1 MNYLPFNSKDH
12 DRVYKA
18 EDWAWYFSTFIKNG
32 VFPNAQNN
40 GLQVVIGEGMQV
52 FVKAGFGFINGYA
65 FRNEQDYAIVLETAD
80 GALNRYDRVVLRW
93 DLAARA
99 MYIAVLKGTASAN
112 PTPKAITRSNEIY
125 DLVLADIYIGK
136 GVISI
141 QTANITD
148 QRYNSSLCGIVTG
161 VIEQIDASVLTQQFN
176 DFFTIYNKQVL
187 TEYQN
192 YLSTITVDE
201 QDAAKKLAEFEAQ
214 LDTYKEEQQ
223 ASFEDW
229 VTTLKGILT
238 EEAAG
243 NLQAEI
249 EELQGTV
256 EKLQKEIVERT
267 SITTEAWLGAS
278 YLGGTYLVS

>member
-40 GLQVVIGEGMQV
+40 GLQVVIAEGMQV
-52 FVKAGFGFINGYA
+52 LVKAGFGFINGYA
-65 FRNEQDYAIVLETAD
+65 FRNEQDYAIALETAD

-99 MYIAVLKGTASAN
+99 MYIAVLKGTASAS

-161 VIEQIDASVLTQQFN
+161 VIEQIDASVLAQQFN
-176 DFFTIYNKQVL
+176 DFFTIYNKQVI

-192 YLSTITVDE
+192 YLSTISADE
-201 QDAAKKLAEFEAQ
+201 QQATKKLEEFETQ
-214 LDTYKEEQQ
+214 LDIYRDEQQ
-223 ASFEDW
+223 ASFESW
-229 VTTLKGILT
+229 VKTLKGILT

-243 NLQAEI
+243 NLQAKI
-249 EELQGTV
+249 EELQNTV
-256 EKLQKEIVERT
+256 DSLQKELVERT
-267 SITTEAWLGAS
+267 SITTEAWLGAC
-278 YLGGTYLVS
+278 YLGGTYLVG

>member
-1 MNYLPFNSKDH
+1 MNYLPFNSKNH

-40 GLQVVIGEGMQV
+40 GLQVVTGEGMQIL
-52 FVKAGFGFINGYA
+52 VKAGFGFINGYA
-65 FRNEQDYAIVLETAD
+65 FRNEQDYAITLETAD

-93 DLAARA
+93 DLAARE
-99 MYIAVLKGTASAN
+99 MYIAVLKGAASAN
-112 PTPKAITRSNEIY
+112 PSARAITRSNEIY
-125 DLVLADIYIGK
+125 DLVLADVYVGK
-136 GVISI
+136 GVLSI

-176 DFFTIYNKQVL
+176 DFFTSYNKQVL

-192 YLSTITVDE
+192 YLSSIATDQRE
-201 QDAAKKLAEFEAQ
+201 AAAKLAEYEAKLEEYQ
-214 LDTYKEEQQ
+214 TEQQ
-223 ASFEDW
+223 ASFESW
-229 VTTLKGILT
+229 VATLKNILT
-238 EEAAG
+238 KEAAG
-243 NLQAEI
+243 NLQEEI
-249 EELQGTV
+249 EDLQTTV
-256 EKLQKEIVERT
+256 DELQKELVERT
-267 SITTEAWLGAS
+267 SITTEAWLGAC

>member
-40 GLQVVIGEGMQV
+40 GLQVVTGEGMQIL
-52 FVKAGFGFINGYA
+52 VKAGFGFINGYA
-65 FRNEQDYAIVLETAD
+65 FRNEQDYAITLETAD

-93 DLAARA
+93 DLAARE
-99 MYIAVLKGTASAN
+99 MYIAVLKGAASAN
-112 PTPKAITRSNEIY
+112 PSARAITRSNEIY
-125 DLVLADIYIGK
+125 DLVLADVYVGK
-136 GVISI
+136 GVLSI

-176 DFFTIYNKQVL
+176 DFFTSYNKQVL

-192 YLSTITVDE
+192 YLSSIATDQRE
-201 QDAAKKLAEFEAQ
+201 AAAKLAEYEAKLEEYQ
-214 LDTYKEEQQ
+214 TEQQ
-223 ASFEDW
+223 ASFESW
-229 VTTLKGILT
+229 VATLKDILT

-243 NLQAEI
+243 NLQEEI
-249 EELQGTV
+249 EELQSTV
-256 EKLQKEIVERT
+256 DELQKELVERT
-267 SITTEAWLGAS
+267 SITTEAWLGAC

>member
-214 LDTYKEEQQ
+214 LDTYKKEQQ

-256 EKLQKEIVERT
+256 EELQKEIVERT

>member
-1 MNYLPFNSKDH
+1 MNYLPFNSKNH

-40 GLQVVIGEGMQV
+40 GLQVVTGEGMQIL
-52 FVKAGFGFINGYA
+52 VKAGFGFINGYA
-65 FRNEQDYAIVLETAD
+65 FRNEQDCTITLETAD

-93 DLAARA
+93 DLAARE
-99 MYIAVLKGTASAN
+99 MYIAVLKGAASAN
-112 PTPKAITRSNEIY
+112 PSARAITRSNEIY
-125 DLVLADIYIGK
+125 DLVLADVYVGK
-136 GVISI
+136 GVLSI

-176 DFFTIYNKQVL
+176 DFFTSYNKQVL

-192 YLSTITVDE
+192 YLSSIATDQRE
-201 QDAAKKLAEFEAQ
+201 AAAKLAEYEAKLEEYQ
-214 LDTYKEEQQ
+214 TEQQ
-223 ASFEDW
+223 ASFESW
-229 VTTLKGILT
+229 VATLKDILT
-238 EEAAG
+238 KEAAG
-243 NLQAEI
+243 NLQEEI
-249 EELQGTV
+249 EDLQTTV
-256 EKLQKEIVERT
+256 DELQKELVERT
-267 SITTEAWLGAS
+267 SITTEAWLGAC

>member
-40 GLQVVIGEGMQV
+40 GLQVVTGEGMQIL
-52 FVKAGFGFINGYA
+52 VKAGFGFINGYA
-65 FRNEQDYAIVLETAD
+65 FRNEQDYAITLETAD

-93 DLAARA
+93 DLAARE
-99 MYIAVLKGTASAN
+99 MYIAVLKGAVSAN
-112 PTPKAITRSNEIY
+112 PSARAITRSNEIY
-125 DLVLADIYIGK
+125 DLVLADVYVGK
-136 GVISI
+136 GVLSI

-148 QRYNSSLCGIVTG
+148 QRYNSRLCGIVTG

-176 DFFTIYNKQVL
+176 DFFTSYNKQVL

-192 YLSTITVDE
+192 YLSSIATDQRE
-201 QDAAKKLAEFEAQ
+201 AAAKLAEYEAKLGEYQ
-214 LDTYKEEQQ
+214 TEQQ
-223 ASFEDW
+223 ASFESW
-229 VTTLKGILT
+229 VATLKDILT
-238 EEAAG
+238 KEAAG
-243 NLQAEI
+243 NLQEEI
-249 EELQGTV
+249 EDLQTTV
-256 EKLQKEIVERT
+256 DELQKELVERT
-267 SITTEAWLGAS
+267 SITTEAWLGAC

>member
-40 GLQVVIGEGMQV
+40 GLQVVTGEGMQIL
-52 FVKAGFGFINGYA
+52 VKAGFGFINGYA
-65 FRNEQDYAIVLETAD
+65 FRNEQDYAITLEIAD

-93 DLAARA
+93 DLAARE
-99 MYIAVLKGTASAN
+99 MYIAVLKGAASAN
-112 PTPKAITRSNEIY
+112 PSARAITRSNEIY
-125 DLVLADIYIGK
+125 DLVLADVYVGK
-136 GVISI
+136 GVLSI

-176 DFFTIYNKQVL
+176 DFFTSYNKQVL

-192 YLSTITVDE
+192 YLSSIATDQRE
-201 QDAAKKLAEFEAQ
+201 AAAKLAEYEAKLEEYQ
-214 LDTYKEEQQ
+214 TEQQ
-223 ASFEDW
+223 TSFESW
-229 VTTLKGILT
+229 VATLKDILT
-238 EEAAG
+238 KETAG
-243 NLQAEI
+243 NLQEEI
-249 EELQGTV
+249 EDLQTTV
-256 EKLQKEIVERT
+256 DELQKELVERT
-267 SITTEAWLGAS
+267 SITTEAWLGAC

>member
-32 VFPNAQNN
+32 VFPNTQNN

-256 EKLQKEIVERT
+256 EELQKEIVERT

>member
-1 MNYLPFNSKDH
+1 MNYLPFNSKKH

-65 FRNEQDYAIVLETAD
+65 FRNEQDYALTLETAD

-93 DLAARA
+93 DLEARA
-99 MYIAVLKGTASAN
+99 MYIAVLKGTASAK
-112 PTPKAITRSNEIY
+112 PTARAITRSNEIY

-136 GVISI
+136 GVLSI

-176 DFFTIYNKQVL
+176 DFFTSYNKQVL

-192 YLSTITVDE
+192 YLSTISADE
-201 QDAAKKLAEFEAQ
+201 QQATKKLEEFEAQ
-214 LDTYKEEQQ
+214 LDTYRDEQQ
-223 ASFEDW
+223 ASFASW
-229 VTTLKGILT
+229 VETLKGILT

-243 NLQAEI
+243 NLQAEV
-249 EELQGTV
+249 EELQSTV
-256 EKLQKEIVERT
+256 DSLQKELVERT
-267 SITTEAWLGAS
+267 SITTEAWLGAC
-278 YLGGTYLVS
+278 YLGGTYLVG

>member
-1 MNYLPFNSKDH
+1 MNYLPFNSKNH

-40 GLQVVIGEGMQV
+40 GLQVVTGEGMQIL
-52 FVKAGFGFINGYA
+52 VKAGFGFINGYA
-65 FRNEQDYAIVLETAD
+65 FRNERDYTITLETAD

-93 DLAARA
+93 DLAARE
-99 MYIAVLKGTASAN
+99 MYIAVLKGAASAN
-112 PTPKAITRSNEIY
+112 PSARAITRSNEIY
-125 DLVLADIYIGK
+125 DLVLADVYVGK
-136 GVISI
+136 GVLSI

-176 DFFTIYNKQVL
+176 DFFTSYNKQVL

-192 YLSTITVDE
+192 YLSSIATDQRE
-201 QDAAKKLAEFEAQ
+201 AAAKLAEYEAKLEEYQ
-214 LDTYKEEQQ
+214 TEQQ
-223 ASFEDW
+223 ASFESW
-229 VTTLKGILT
+229 VATLKDILT
-238 EEAAG
+238 KEAAG
-243 NLQAEI
+243 NLQEEI
-249 EELQGTV
+249 EDLQTTV
-256 EKLQKEIVERT
+256 DELQKELVERT
-267 SITTEAWLGAS
+267 SITTEAWLGAC

>member
-201 QDAAKKLAEFEAQ
+201 QDAAKKLAEFEVQ
-214 LDTYKEEQQ
+214 LDAYREEQQ

-238 EEAAG
+238 EEVAG

-256 EKLQKEIVERT
+256 EELQKEIVERT

>member
-40 GLQVVIGEGMQV
+40 GLQVIKAEGMQV
-52 FVKAGFGFINGYA
+52 FVKAG
-65 FRNEQDYAIVLETAD
+65 L
-80 GALNRYDRVVLRW
+80 
-93 DLAARA
+93 
-99 MYIAVLKGTASAN
+99 
-112 PTPKAITRSNEIY
+112 Y

-136 GVISI
+136 GVLSI

-161 VIEQIDASVLTQQFN
+161 VIDQIDASVLTQQFN
-176 DFFTIYNKQVL
+176 DFFTSYNKQVL

-192 YLSTITVDE
+192 YLSTISADE
-201 QDAAKKLAEFEAQ
+201 QQATKKLEEFEAQ
-214 LDTYKEEQQ
+214 LDIYRDEQQ
-223 ASFEDW
+223 ASFENW
-229 VTTLKGILT
+229 VKTLKGLLT

-243 NLQAEI
+243 NLQAEV
-249 EELQGTV
+249 EELQNTV
-256 EKLQKEIVERT
+256 DSLQKELVERT
-267 SITTEAWLGAS
+267 SITTEAWLGACW
-278 YLGGTYLVS
+278 LGGTYLVG

>member
-214 LDTYKEEQQ
+214 LDTYKGEQQ

-256 EKLQKEIVERT
+256 EELQKEIVERT

>member
-40 GLQVVIGEGMQV
+40 GLQVVTGEGMQIL
-52 FVKAGFGFINGYA
+52 VKAGFGFINGYA
-65 FRNEQDYAIVLETAD
+65 FRNEQDYAITLETAD

-93 DLAARA
+93 DLAARE
-99 MYIAVLKGTASAN
+99 MYIAVLKGAASAN
-112 PTPKAITRSNEIY
+112 PSARAITRSNEIY
-125 DLVLADIYIGK
+125 DLVLADVYVGK
-136 GVISI
+136 GVLSI

-176 DFFTIYNKQVL
+176 DFFTSYNKQVL

-192 YLSTITVDE
+192 YLSSIATDQRE
-201 QDAAKKLAEFEAQ
+201 AAAKLAEYEAKLEEYQ
-214 LDTYKEEQQ
+214 IEQQ
-223 ASFEDW
+223 ASFESW
-229 VTTLKGILT
+229 VATLKDILT

-243 NLQAEI
+243 NLQEEI
-249 EELQGTV
+249 EELQSTV
-256 EKLQKEIVERT
+256 DELQKELVERT
-267 SITTEAWLGAS
+267 SITTEAWLGAC

>member
-40 GLQVVIGEGMQV
+40 GLQVVTGEGMQIL
-52 FVKAGFGFINGYA
+52 VKAGFGFINGYA
-65 FRNEQDYAIVLETAD
+65 FRNEQDYAITLETAD

-93 DLAARA
+93 DLAARE
-99 MYIAVLKGTASAN
+99 MYIAVLKGAASAN
-112 PTPKAITRSNEIY
+112 PSARAITRSNEIY
-125 DLVLADIYIGK
+125 DLVLADVYVGK
-136 GVISI
+136 GVLSI

-176 DFFTIYNKQVL
+176 DFFTSYNKQVL

-192 YLSTITVDE
+192 YLSSIATDQRE
-201 QDAAKKLAEFEAQ
+201 AAAKLAEYEAKLEEYQ
-214 LDTYKEEQQ
+214 TEQQ
-223 ASFEDW
+223 ASFESW
-229 VTTLKGILT
+229 VATLKDILT

-243 NLQAEI
+243 NLQKEI
-249 EELQGTV
+249 EELQSTV
-256 EKLQKEIVERT
+256 DELQKELVERT
-267 SITTEAWLGAS
+267 SITTEAWLGAC

>member
-99 MYIAVLKGTASAN
+99 MYIAVLKGSACAN
-112 PTPKAITRSNEIY
+112 HTPKAITRSNEIY

-256 EKLQKEIVERT
+256 EELQKEIVERT

>member
-1 MNYLPFNSKDH
+1 MNYLPFNSKNH

-40 GLQVVIGEGMQV
+40 GLQVVTGEGMQIL
-52 FVKAGFGFINGYA
+52 VKAGFGFINGYA
-65 FRNEQDYAIVLETAD
+65 FRNEQDYAITLETAD

-93 DLAARA
+93 DLAARE
-99 MYIAVLKGTASAN
+99 MYIAVLKGAASAN
-112 PTPKAITRSNEIY
+112 PSARAITRSNEIY
-125 DLVLADIYIGK
+125 DLVLADVYVGK
-136 GVISI
+136 GVLSI

-176 DFFTIYNKQVL
+176 DFFTSYNKQVL

-192 YLSTITVDE
+192 YLSSIATDQRE
-201 QDAAKKLAEFEAQ
+201 AAAKLAEYEAKLEEYQ
-214 LDTYKEEQQ
+214 TEQQ
-223 ASFEDW
+223 ASFESW
-229 VTTLKGILT
+229 VATLKNILT
-238 EEAAG
+238 KEAAG
-243 NLQAEI
+243 NLQEEI
-249 EELQGTV
+249 EDIQTTV
-256 EKLQKEIVERT
+256 DELQKELVERT
-267 SITTEAWLGAS
+267 SITTEAWLGAC

>member
-192 YLSTITVDE
+192 YLSNITVDE
-201 QDAAKKLAEFEAQ
+201 QEAAKKLVEFEAQ

-256 EKLQKEIVERT
+256 EELQKEIVERT

>member
-148 QRYNSSLCGIVTG
+148 QRYN
-161 VIEQIDASVLTQQFN
+161 
-176 DFFTIYNKQVL
+176 KQVL

-256 EKLQKEIVERT
+256 EELQKEIVERT